1 MNTPDD
7 RIPSDRVPDHRD
19 DPPIGRNGW
28 RSLDALR
35 LEAEW
40 QAQEHAL
47 EQERRGLP
55 LDRADS
61 RLAEYRL
68 IARALRTP
76 AMEPVPYDL
85 AAQIVRHV
93 EGTPAA
99 GELFERWLLRMLA
112 AVFVAAMIYAI
123 ATYGAQW
130 TPAFS
135 QLWPTLSPQSADWA
149 GLLVGCLAVSL
160 AWQGVVRLMRHDV
173 EMPAGM
179 A

>member
-1 MNTPDD
+1 MNMPDD
-7 RIPSDRVPDHRD
+7 RNPANHT
-19 DPPIGRNGW
+19 DPPVGRTGW

-40 QAQEHAL
+40 QAQEHAV

-55 LDRADS
+55 LDPADS

-68 IARALRTP
+68 IALALRTP

-85 AAQIVRHV
+85 ATQIVRHV
-93 EGTPAA
+93 EGMPAA
-99 GELFERWLLRMLA
+99 GELLERWLLRVLGL
-112 AVFVAAMIYAI
+112 VFAIATISAI

-130 TPAFS
+130 LPAFS

-160 AWQGVVRLMRHDV
+160 AWQGVGRLMRADV
-173 EMPAGM
+173 EMPAGL

>member
-1 MNTPDD
+1 MNTPGN
-7 RIPSDRVPDHRD
+7 HRPD
-19 DPPIGRNGW
+19 DPNDPPVSRPGW
-28 RSLDALR
+28 RGLDALR

-40 QAQEHAL
+40 LAQERAL

-55 LDRADS
+55 LDPADS

-99 GELFERWLLRMLA
+99 GELLERWLLRVLA
-112 AVFVAAMIYAI
+112 MVFAVAAI
-123 ATYGAQW
+123 AVVGAYGAQW
-130 TPAFS
+130 LPAFARM
-135 QLWPTLSPQSADWA
+135 WPTLSPQSADWA

-160 AWQGVVRLMRHDV
+160 AWQGVMRLMRADV
-173 EMPAGM
+173 GMPAGL

>member
-7 RIPSDRVPDHRD
+7 RNPDRD
-19 DPPIGRNGW
+19 DPPMDRSAW

-40 QAQEHAL
+40 QAQERAL

-55 LDRADS
+55 LDPADS

-99 GELFERWLLRMLA
+99 GELLERWMLRVLG
-112 AVFVAAMIYAI
+112 VILAI
-123 ATYGAQW
+123 AVISAVSAYGAQW
-130 TPAFS
+130 MPAFERV
-135 QLWPTLSPQSADWA
+135 WPALSPQSADWA

-160 AWQGVVRLMRHDV
+160 AWQSVARLMRADV
-173 EMPAGM
+173 KMPAGM

>member
-7 RIPSDRVPDHRD
+7 RTPADRTPDHRN
-19 DPPIGRNGW
+19 DPPVGRNGW

-47 EQERRGLP
+47 EQGRRGLP
-55 LDRADS
+55 LDPADS

-85 AAQIVRHV
+85 AAQVVRHV

-99 GELFERWLLRMLA
+99 GELFERWLLRVLGVVLVAA
-112 AVFVAAMIYAI
+112 AVAVVG
-123 ATYGAQW
+123 TYGPQW
-130 TPAFS
+130 MPSLTG
-135 QLWPTLSPQSADWA
+135 LVPTLVPQSADWA

-160 AWQGVVRLMRHDV
+160 AWQGVGHLMRADV
-173 EMPAGM
+173 ELPAGM

>member
-7 RIPSDRVPDHRD
+7 RSPADRN
-19 DPPIGRNGW
+19 DPPTGRNGW

-40 QAQEHAL
+40 QAQEHAA
-47 EQERRGLP
+47 EQERRGVP
-55 LDRADS
+55 LDPADP

-68 IARALRTP
+68 IARALRAP

-99 GELFERWLLRMLA
+99 GELLERWLLRVLGVVF
-112 AVFVAAMIYAI
+112 AVATIAAI

-130 TPAFS
+130 MPAFTS
-135 QLWPTLSPQSADWA
+135 LWPTLTPQSADWA

-160 AWQGVVRLMRHDV
+160 AWQGVVRLMRQDV
-173 EMPAGM
+173 VLPAL

>member
-7 RIPSDRVPDHRD
+7 RKPGCE
-19 DPPIGRNGW
+19 DPPIHRTGW
-28 RSLDALR
+28 RGIDALR

-47 EQERRGLP
+47 EQERRGQP
-55 LDRADS
+55 LDPADS

-93 EGTPAA
+93 EGMPAA
-99 GELFERWLLRMLA
+99 GELFERWLLRVLTA
-112 AVFVAAMIYAI
+112 IFAIAVIAVVAA
-123 ATYGAQW
+123 YGAQW
-130 TPAFS
+130 MPAFAS
-135 QLWPTLSPQSADWA
+135 LWPSLSPQSADWA

-160 AWQGVVRLMRHDV
+160 AWQGVVRLMRADV
-173 EMPAGM
+173 EMPAGL

>member
-1 MNTPDD
+1 MNTSDD
-7 RIPSDRVPDHRD
+7 RKPGHD
-19 DPPIGRNGW
+19 DPPIRRSGW

-40 QAQEHAL
+40 QAQERAL
-47 EQERRGLP
+47 EQERRGQP
-55 LDRADS
+55 LDPADA

-85 AAQIVRHV
+85 TAQIVRHV
-93 EGTPAA
+93 EGRPVV
-99 GELFERWLLRMLA
+99 GERLERWLLRALMA
-112 AVFVAAMIYAI
+112 IFAIAVIAVVAA
-123 ATYGAQW
+123 YGAQW
-130 TPAFS
+130 MPAFERV
-135 QLWPTLSPQSADWA
+135 LPTMSPQSADWA

-160 AWQGVVRLMRHDV
+160 AWQGVVRLMRADV
-173 EMPAGM
+173 EMPAGL